1 MSWTGEK
8 VSAQALFAVSRSST
22 AVKILLVSLLP
33 PRELAGEG
41 GVETAFVSL
50 HLVHL
55 DQCRDSR

>member
-1 MSWTGEK
+1 M
-8 VSAQALFAVSRSST
+8 SAQALFAVSRSST